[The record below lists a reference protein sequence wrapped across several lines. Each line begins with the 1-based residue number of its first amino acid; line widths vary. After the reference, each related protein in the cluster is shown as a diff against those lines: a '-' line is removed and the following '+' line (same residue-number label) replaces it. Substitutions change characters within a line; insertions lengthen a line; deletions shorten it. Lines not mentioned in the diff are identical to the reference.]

1 MPTITTCAEHL
12 LRDRVLGEALCDGL
26 FGYNARDYL
35 SFKLLLDIV
44 LRRGWL
50 THQIAEIGLAT
61 QSLHLQIRVSDF
73 AGALTAFE

>member
-1 MPTITTCAEHL
+1 MPTIATCAEHL

-44 LRRGWL
+44 LR
-50 THQIAEIGLAT
+50 
-61 QSLHLQIRVSDF
+61 
-73 AGALTAFE
+73 